1 MQKDKSSSE
10 KCLSSKTIVENK
22 GIGQWFIQPYQFA
35 SSKDLRQPQQ
45 PIEPTHQ
52 ALALKKEESKEKG
65 EIEEKVAKT
74 SRKTEKGNSPKLSTV
89 KQSGQSNKI
98 WAIKEN

>member
-1 MQKDKSSSE
+1 M
-10 KCLSSKTIVENK
+10 
-22 GIGQWFIQPYQFA
+22 
-35 SSKDLRQPQQ
+35 RQPQQ
-45 PIEPTHQ
+45 AIEPTHQ
-52 ALALKKEESKEKG
+52 ALASKKEGSKEKG